1 MTDDTQALGQP
12 IGDAPANRSIWDR
25 CGGFASGLNEKF
37 HFFVSLPVVTVIG
50 SSLAAHFQYQASYQ
64 DKVNTEAKQQVSA
77 AEKTYADVATTF
89 AKAITL
95 QQILFFD
102 FRDATQSSVT
112 GATHGGDDN
121 ALETKNARAIFP
133 TYDNLRI
140 SMRQNI
146 DLLAREVELNLDW
159 SSDPNRDAAQ
169 TSEIGTDNLTR
180 LSLGYYSFE
189 CEKDGPMPSFKP
201 GQSQTTLPT
210 TDEMK
215 RNNRNAKPLRID
227 WYSTKHQLLTM
238 YYCFEVAHRRIIAA
252 RQWAGNSPVDPAEKE
267 KFIKTR
273 DTIQINLN
281 REAVRLNTFMTLA
294 ANRIELI
301 QVKFRPVPSYC
312 HLPVAREIIDAFS
325 KFCTPIRLSRS

>member
-1 MTDDTQALGQP
+1 MTDTAGEVRLPADGGEAKRTIWVRCQSALS
-12 IGDAPANRSIWDR
+12 SI
-25 CGGFASGLNEKF
+25 NEKF
-37 HFFVSLPVVTVIG
+37 HFFISLPVVTVIG

-64 DKVNTEAKQQVSA
+64 DKVNAEAKQQVSA

-102 FRDATQSSVT
+102 FRDAI
-112 GATHGGDDN
+112 AANNDGDDK
-121 ALETKNARAIFP
+121 ALEAKNARAIFP

-140 SMRQNI
+140 GMRQNI

-169 TSEIGTDNLTR
+169 TSEIGTDALTR
-180 LSLGYYSFE
+180 LSLGYYNFE
-189 CEKDGPMPSFKP
+189 CGKDGPMPSFKP
-201 GQSQTTLPT
+201 GLSQIELPT

-215 RNNRNAKPLRID
+215 IDNRNAKPLRID

-238 YYCFEVAHRRIIAA
+238 YYCFEVANRQIVAA
-252 RQWAGNSPVDPAEKE
+252 RQWASHSLVDLAARK
-267 KFIKTR
+267 KFENNIT
-273 DTIQINLN
+273 TIQTDFN
-281 REAVRLNTFMTLA
+281 REAIRLNSFMTLA

-312 HLPVAREIIDAFS
+312 HLPVVREIVDIYS
-325 KFCTPIRLSRS
+325 KSCTPIRLSRS